1 VPLHPNQQGY
11 QAGKS
16 VETALHQLMVQV
28 ENVLDQQQTALGVF
42 LDTEGAIKS
51 TYYDSMCDALVRHE
65 VDHTIV
71 QWITASLEGY
81 MAAATINGSS
91 MRIAQARGCPQVC
104 CGRFCGALLLMLLWP
119 VSVRVGNTFKVTE

>member
-42 LDTEGAIKS
+42 LDKEGAIKS
-51 TYYDSMCDALVRHE
+51 TYYDSMCDAFVRHG
-65 VDHTIV
+65 VDHTIA
-71 QWITASLEGY
+71 QWTTASLEGY
-81 MAAATINGSS
+81 MATVTINGSS
-91 MRIAQARGCPQVC
+91 MRIAVARGCLQVC
-104 CGRFCGALLLMLLWP
+104 CGRFCDALLMLLWP
-119 VSVRVGNTFKVTE
+119 VSVRVGYIFKVTE